1 MTTFNP
7 FYPGKVINLK
17 DTYLD
22 IKSVSFNGFVV
33 VIEMPVARMPA
44 FSNRVMYNLVK
55 GYGNELEIGDNYLF
69 G

>member
-1 MTTFNP
+1 MTIFNP

-33 VIEMPVARMPA
+33 VIEMPVARMTA
-44 FSNRVMYNLVK
+44 FSKRVMYNLVK